1 LAFKEFIA
9 EFLNG
14 LRDGSGRR
22 INYVDLAR
30 AAELSRTTLYN
41 WAGGTPASDDK
52 IAKLASG
59 MKKLVDQHQMRPD
72 ADPIFS
78 DAKALAKRLKEVLGE
93 DSDTPASYFY
103 FEHLPVCS
111 QPAAAPQVGLVADG
125 EWSFLRSIMTSY
137 LKIIECDAVGLP
149 CDVSN
154 FESYGGND
162 VLVGLF
168 PTPDRMVEWDFV
180 RTPIQLPL
188 NAVVLWSDLVAF
200 VDRVLPLRHR
210 NAPKAGS
217 QEAYEAYLAGLRST
231 LWEPFKRGDGPRPVL
246 TRDIRPVT
254 AYREA
259 GWSYLRSIHGFGDD
273 LKHSWTRKADRHR
286 YEVEAFQEQLFVE
299 SERFHT
305 ELASAQPRLS
315 ELRLPVM
322 VADELTCLSVM
333 NMIGTHPTEPVL
345 LSQPKDDLADPDRI
359 VRPRY
364 APSLAVRRDFT
375 REPPAPSPLFERL
388 QASFAEFI
396 WSYADLVAQEYVR
409 LYRALVERF
418 GGEGGPVAGVA
429 HVYFLRW
436 LSLHIQ
442 EDEIKDGKVIRPEAA
457 SLETPADLQ
466 PWRDVLRNVR
476 RQILA
481 DAEFREGARRA
492 LGLPPESEKED
503 G

>member
-1 LAFKEFIA
+1 MAFKEFIA

-14 LRDGSGRR
+14 LRDSAGRR
-22 INYVDLAR
+22 INYVDLAK

-41 WAGGTPASDDK
+41 WAAGTPATDEK
-52 IAKLASG
+52 IAKLAAG
-59 MKKLVDQHQMRPD
+59 MKKLVDQHQMQPD
-72 ADPIFS
+72 ADPLYN
-78 DAKALAKRLKEVLGE
+78 DPRALAKRLKDVLVE
-93 DSDTPASYFY
+93 DSDSPATYFY

-111 QPAAAPQVGLVADG
+111 LPTSAPKVGVVAG
-125 EWSFLRSIMTSY
+125 REWSFLESIMTSY
-137 LKIIECDAVGLP
+137 LKVTECEAAGRP
-149 CDVSN
+149 CDVSD

-168 PTPDRMVEWDFV
+168 PMPDRMGEWDFV

-188 NAVVLWSDLVAF
+188 NAVVLWSDLAAF

-210 NAPKAGS
+210 NTAKSGS
-217 QEAYEAYLAGLRST
+217 PEAYEAYLAGLRSV

-246 TRDIRPVT
+246 ARDVRPVT

-259 GWSYLRSIHGFGDD
+259 GWTYLRSIHAFGDD
-273 LKHSWTRKADRHR
+273 LQSSWTRKGDRDR
-286 YEVEAFQEQLFVE
+286 YEAEAFREQLFVE
-299 SERFHT
+299 SERFHN

-315 ELRLPVM
+315 ELRLPVL

-345 LSQPKDDLADPDRI
+345 LSQPKDDMADPDRV

-396 WSYADLVAQEYVR
+396 WSYSDLVAQEYVR
-409 LYRALVERF
+409 LYRSLLERF
-418 GGEGGPVAGVA
+418 GGDDGPVGGVA
-429 HVYFLRW
+429 PVYFLRW

-442 EDEIKDGKVIRPEAA
+442 KEEIEQGKVVRPEAA
-457 SLETPADLQ
+457 ALETLVDLRA
-466 PWRDVLRNVR
+466 WRDVLRNVR
-476 RQILA
+476 RQIL
-481 DAEFREGARRA
+481 DDPELLEGARSA
-492 LGLPPESEKED
+492 LGPPTKEKQD